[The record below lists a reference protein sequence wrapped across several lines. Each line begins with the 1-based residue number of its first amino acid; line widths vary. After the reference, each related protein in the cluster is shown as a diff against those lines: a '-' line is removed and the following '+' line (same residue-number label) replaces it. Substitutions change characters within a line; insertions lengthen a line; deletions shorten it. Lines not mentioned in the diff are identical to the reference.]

1 MHAIISFT
9 NIAMSSSS
17 STIVT
22 ADSFSTALA
31 ESGTLLTWVPY
42 CVSLPRKH
50 IDTTLTRAYTMLTK
64 LCSSMAANSR
74 STFLIR
80 LYALKCLLCTSP
92 GTVQPSTFWDQIQKT
107 CTVYVRSSFPISEV
121 EELSVTTF
129 VSESLGEV
137 VQIAQSKPSFVEGRS
152 FVLLCEMWTGF
163 AKRVRHIH

>member
-1 MHAIISFT
+1 
-9 NIAMSSSS
+9 MSSSS
-17 STIVT
+17 STAITV
-22 ADSFSTALA
+22 DSFSTALV

-42 CVSLPRKH
+42 CASLPRKH

-64 LCSSMAANSR
+64 LCSSMSANSR

-80 LYALKCLLCTSP
+80 VYALKCLLCTSP
-92 GTVQPSTFWDQIQKT
+92 GTIQPNTFWDQIQKS

-121 EELSVTTF
+121 EELSAATL

-137 VQIAQSKPSFVEGRS
+137 VQIAQSKSSFVEGRS

-163 AKRVRHIH
+163 AKRVRHLL